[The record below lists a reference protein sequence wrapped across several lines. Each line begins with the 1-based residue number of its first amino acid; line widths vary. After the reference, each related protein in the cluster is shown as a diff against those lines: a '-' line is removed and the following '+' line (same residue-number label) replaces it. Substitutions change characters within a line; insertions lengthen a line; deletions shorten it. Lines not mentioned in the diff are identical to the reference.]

1 MDFLTLARERFSVLE
16 YEHREV
22 EPEKLDEILDAALA
36 APTACNNQPQR
47 ILVIDT
53 EEKRKKLRA
62 AAPGGYYAPA
72 AFLVCYDRRECW
84 VRPMDGKS
92 SGEIDASIAATH
104 MLLEAAA
111 LGLGSI
117 WVMYWDA
124 KKMKEIFGLEEHI
137 EPVALLIVG
146 YKAEGAAPRPGHF
159 ASKARQE
166 LLL

>member
-1 MDFLTLARERFSVLE
+1 MDFLTLAKERFSVLD
-16 YEHREV
+16 YARREV
-22 EPEKLDEILDAALA
+22 EPEKLKAILDAALA

-47 ILVIDT
+47 IVVIDT
-53 EEKRKKLRA
+53 EEKREKLRA
-62 AAPGGYYAPA
+62 AAPSRYFAPA

-104 MLLEAAA
+104 MLLEATA

-117 WVMYWDA
+117 WVMYWNA
-124 KKMKEIFGLEEHI
+124 RKMKEAFGLEEHI

-146 YKAEGAAPRPGHF
+146 YKAEGVEPRPGHF
-159 ASKARQE
+159 ASKTREE